1 MTTDTALPPEAPQ
14 FRPRAE
20 GSAAAVQQRLA
31 MLENVL
37 HHLPMMVGYWD
48 RHEINQFAN
57 LAYLDWF
64 GLPPEQ
70 ILHRSLQEV
79 LGDALYARNRPHV
92 EAVLAGHEQK
102 FERVVVNKVS
112 GVARH
117 SLANYIPD
125 VVDGEVHG
133 FFALVTDVSEL
144 KQAER
149 VLRESED
156 RYRTVVMD
164 QTEIISRLRADGSYL
179 FVNDAFCQFFG
190 RTRES
195 LLGSTWVPLIYD
207 EDVERVTR
215 ELQQLCAQRPVVVIE
230 NRLLSGDGQLHWM
243 QFSNRG
249 IFDGDGQLLQI
260 QSVGRDI
267 TERKNAE
274 SALMRLNAELTASQ
288 GMLRQMATQSETRI
302 ENERKHFAREVHD
315 ELGQILT
322 GLRMDLLVMEMR
334 FCAGNPLLA
343 DKVLGMKAL
352 VDDAIQGVRNVAAN
366 LRPAA
371 LDMGL
376 SDALR
381 WLCSEFSRK
390 TGIPCAMTSNIAS
403 FTLDE
408 NTSVVLFRI
417 VQESLTNI
425 TRHAGASSVEFDIAM
440 TPGYLTV
447 TIQDDGKGFDV
458 AGALAGSSYGLL
470 GMQER
475 ALALGGQVRL
485 DSAADNGTRVE
496 VSIPYLSN
504 GAVKS

>member
-1 MTTDTALPPEAPQ
+1 MTANIAPPTQAP
-14 FRPRAE
+14 E
-20 GSAAAVQQRLA
+20 VSARKDGLATPVQQRLA

-48 RHEINQFAN
+48 RQEINRFAN

-70 ILHRSLQEV
+70 ILHRSLHEV
-79 LGDALYARNRPHV
+79 LGDALYAKNRPHV
-92 EAVLAGHEQK
+92 EGVLAGHEQK
-102 FERVVVNKVS
+102 FERVVVNKLTGS
-112 GVARH
+112 ARH
-117 SLANYIPD
+117 SLAHYIPD
-125 VVDGEVHG
+125 LVDGEVHG

-144 KQAER
+144 KQVER
-149 VLRESED
+149 VLRESEE

-195 LLGSTWVPLIYD
+195 LLSSTWVPLIYAD
-207 EDVERVTR
+207 DTERVTQ
-215 ELQQLCAQRPVVVIE
+215 ELKQLCAKRPVVVIE

-249 IFDGDGQLLQI
+249 IFDRDGQLQQI

-315 ELGQILT
+315 ELGQVLT

-334 FCAGNPLLA
+334 FCADNPLLA
-343 DKVLGMKAL
+343 DKVQGMKDL

-381 WLCSEFSRK
+381 WLCAEFSRK
-390 TGIPCAMTSNIAS
+390 TGVPCAMTSNEPS
-403 FTLDE
+403 FALDE
-408 NTSVVLFRI
+408 KTSVVLFRI

-425 TRHAGASSVEFDIAM
+425 TRHAGARDVSLDIAIA
-440 TPGYLTV
+440 PSHLTV
-447 TIQDDGKGFDV
+447 TVQDDGSGFDV
-458 AGALAGSSYGLL
+458 ALAQAGTSYGLL

-475 ALALGGQVRL
+475 ALALGGHVRL
-485 DSAADNGTRVE
+485 ESTVGSGTRVE
-496 VSIPYLSN
+496 VSIPYLFN

>member
-1 MTTDTALPPEAPQ
+1 MTANIASQTQAPEL
-14 FRPRAE
+14 
-20 GSAAAVQQRLA
+20 SAHKGGLAGPVQQRLA

-48 RHEINQFAN
+48 GHQTNQFAN

-64 GLPPEQ
+64 GLQPEQ
-70 ILHRSLQEV
+70 ILRRSLQEV
-79 LGDALYARNRPHV
+79 LGDALYAKNRPHV
-92 EAVLAGHEQK
+92 EAVLAGQEQK
-102 FERVVVNKVS
+102 FERIVVNKVT

-117 SLANYIPD
+117 SLAHYIPD
-125 VVDGEVHG
+125 VVDGEVQG

-144 KQAER
+144 KQVER

-179 FVNDAFCQFFG
+179 FVNDAFCHFFD
-190 RTRES
+190 RSRES
-195 LLGSTWVPLIYD
+195 LLGSTWVPLIYA
-207 EDVERVTR
+207 EDAERVTK
-215 ELQQLCAQRPVVVIE
+215 ELQQLCAKRPVVVIE
-230 NRLLSGDGQLHWM
+230 NRLLAGDGQLHWM

-249 IFDGDGQLLQI
+249 IFDSDGQLLQI

-267 TERKNAE
+267 TERKAAEAALLRMNAE
-274 SALMRLNAELTASQ
+274 VTASQ
-288 GMLRQMATQSETRI
+288 VMLRQMATQSESRI

-315 ELGQILT
+315 ELGQVLT
-322 GLRMDLLVMEMR
+322 ALRMDLLVMEMR
-334 FCAGNPLLA
+334 FCADNPLLA

-381 WLCSEFSRK
+381 WLCAEFSRK
-390 TGIPCAMTSNIAS
+390 AGIPCDMTSNEPS

-408 NTSVVLFRI
+408 KTSVVLFRI

-425 TRHAGASSVEFDIAM
+425 TRHAGARSATLDFTSE
-440 TPGYLTV
+440 PNHLTV
-447 TIQDDGKGFDV
+447 TVQDDGSGFDV
-458 AGALAGSSYGLL
+458 AHALAESSYGLL

-475 ALALGGQVRL
+475 ALSLGGHVRL
-485 DSAADNGTRVE
+485 ESAAGRGTRVE
-496 VSIPYLSN
+496 VSIPYLSD
-504 GAVKS
+504 GAIKS